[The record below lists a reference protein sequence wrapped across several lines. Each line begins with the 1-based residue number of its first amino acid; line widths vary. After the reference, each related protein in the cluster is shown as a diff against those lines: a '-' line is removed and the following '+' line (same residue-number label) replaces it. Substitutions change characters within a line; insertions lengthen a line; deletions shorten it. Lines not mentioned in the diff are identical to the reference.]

1 MNYICPICRGA
12 LSALGTSAVCPSGH
26 SFDRAA
32 AGYYNLLVGRGAG
45 NHGDNPEM
53 LRARAA
59 FLESGHYSP
68 LATRISELVLEYT
81 ARGGILLDVGCGE
94 GYYTD
99 TVERALSLRDGES
112 SVLAFDISKDAAR
125 RAAKRNKRLS
135 VAVASAYAMPLAEA
149 SVDTLLNI
157 FSPLA
162 LPEVTRVLRTGGKF
176 IMAFPAEEHLFGL
189 KAAVY
194 DTPYKN
200 KPNDTALSGFAL
212 IHSESL
218 RYEMRLVGE
227 EITSLFAMTPYAY
240 RTSETERA
248 RLYLLDTL
256 VTEADFNL
264 LVYEKIGE

>member
-12 LSALGTSAVCPSGH
+12 LSALGTSAGCPSGH

-53 LRARAA
+53 LKARAA

-125 RAAKRNKRLS
+125 RAAKRNKNIS
-135 VAVASAYAMPLAEA
+135 VAVASAYAMPLADG
-149 SVDTLLNI
+149 STDTVLNI

-200 KPNDTALSGFAL
+200 KPESPELEGLDL
-212 IHSESL
+212 IAVERVHYTLSL
-218 RYEMRLVGE
+218 RSAE
-227 EITSLFAMTPYAY
+227 EINALFMMTPYAY
-240 RTSETERA
+240 RTPPESRA
-248 RLYLLDTL
+248 RLLSMSSLE
-256 VTEADFNL
+256 TEVEFVVF
-264 LVYEKIGE
+264 VYQKP